1 MDLIHLY
8 VELLER
14 KYVNVCEYDIVFE
27 PHFAYYVLEEL
38 IVDGLVSDIN
48 LEKLTKDMFKTEK
61 QEAISEEAARK
72 RTNTVLKPLKV
83 IK

>member
-48 LEKLTKDMFKTEK
+48 LDKLTKDMFKTEK
-61 QEAISEEAARK
+61 QETISDEISRK
-72 RTNTVLKPLKV
+72 KTKTILKHYKNT
-83 IK
+83 